1 MSEIVSDTLRELSP
15 SESSRYSIV
24 SVLKDGANGRIF
36 LAEKEGK
43 RFILKA
49 PATDSGR
56 AVERLRREWELSIG
70 LSHPG
75 LAYVFTWEEDSPVG
89 PCLVQEWVD
98 GRTLDAFL
106 QESPSLPA
114 RKRVFEQ
121 LLDVLS
127 YLHRKGVIHND
138 LSPANILITKTD
150 NAVKIIDLG
159 FADDDGHYY
168 TKGLG
173 GTRGYASPELLAG
186 TPTDARSDIWTVG
199 ALMQA
204 LFPHRYGR
212 IVRRCLQASPDQRY
226 ASIDALAKAWKSYW
240 RPLQISLGAL
250 TVLALGL
257 LIAALAS
264 TLRQLDEMKDS
275 QQTATQQIDSLRK
288 EAESRIEELDAAS
301 SQIEAIK
308 QQGEASSR
316 KLDSLK
322 KKEEARERA
331 LSAAKAEVDA
341 WYAREI
347 PIFRKSLKD
356 ARSQKDVSDAW
367 IVFLDKIK
375 VVNFDI
381 PDRAPESIRPVLRD
395 YIIQRYNDTVLPV
408 NQEMNERLLELSR
421 TQTP

>member
-15 SESSRYSIV
+15 SENSRYSIV

-49 PATDSGR
+49 PATDSGQ

-106 QESPSLPA
+106 QENPSLPA

-138 LSPANILITKTD
+138 LSPANILISKTD

-159 FADDDGHYY
+159 FADDDGHFY

-199 ALMQA
+199 VLMQA

-212 IVRRCLQASPDQRY
+212 IVRRCMQVSPAKRY
-226 ASIDALAKAWKSYW
+226 ASIDALAKAWKNYW

-257 LIAALAS
+257 LIAALAVS
-264 TLRQLDEMKDS
+264 RHRFEVLNKNRAQESEALLEATRQ
-275 QQTATQQIDSLRK
+275 
-288 EAESRIEELDAAS
+288 
-301 SQIEAIK
+301 
-308 QQGEASSR
+308 
-316 KLDSLK
+316 LDSLK
-322 KKEEARERA
+322 KEEEARERA

-347 PIFRKSLKD
+347 PIFRKALKN

-367 IVFLDKIK
+367 IVFVDKIK

-381 PDRAPESIRPVLRD
+381 PDRAPESVRPVLRD

>member
-15 SESSRYSIV
+15 SENSRYSVV

-56 AVERLRREWELSIG
+56 AIERLRREWELSIG

-98 GRTLDAFL
+98 GRPLDAFL
-106 QESPSLPA
+106 QENPTLSA

-138 LSPANILITKTD
+138 LSPANILISKTD

-159 FADDDGHYY
+159 FADDDGHFY

-199 ALMQA
+199 VLMQA

-212 IVRRCLQASPDQRY
+212 IVRRCLQDSPDKRY
-226 ASIDALAKAWKSYW
+226 ASIDALAKAWKGYW
-240 RPLQISLGAL
+240 RRMQIFLAAL
-250 TVLALGL
+250 TLVLIGW
-257 LIAALAS
+257 LIASLAVSRHRLEVLNENRAQESEALLEA
-264 TLRQLDEMKDS
+264 TRQ
-275 QQTATQQIDSLRK
+275 
-288 EAESRIEELDAAS
+288 
-301 SQIEAIK
+301 
-308 QQGEASSR
+308 
-316 KLDSLK
+316 LDSLK
-322 KKEEARERA
+322 KEEEARDSA

-347 PIFRKSLKD
+347 PIFRKALKN

-367 IVFLDKIK
+367 IVFVDKIK

-381 PDRAPESIRPVLRD
+381 PDRAPESVRPVLRD

-408 NQEMNERLLELSR
+408 NQEMNERLLEISR

>member
-36 LAEKEGK
+36 LAEKEWK

-56 AVERLRREWELSIG
+56 AIERLRREWELSIG

-106 QESPSLPA
+106 QENPSLPA

-138 LSPANILITKTD
+138 FSPANILISKTD

-159 FADDDGHYY
+159 FADDDGHYF

-199 ALMQA
+199 VLMQA

-212 IVRRCLQASPDQRY
+212 IVRRCLQVSPAKRY

-240 RPLQISLGAL
+240 RPLQISLGTL

-257 LIAALAS
+257 LIAALAVS
-264 TLRQLDEMKDS
+264 RHRFEVLNKNRAQESEALLEATRQ
-275 QQTATQQIDSLRK
+275 
-288 EAESRIEELDAAS
+288 
-301 SQIEAIK
+301 
-308 QQGEASSR
+308 
-316 KLDSLK
+316 LDSLK
-322 KKEEARERA
+322 KEEEARERA

-347 PIFRKSLKD
+347 PIFRKALKN

-367 IVFLDKIK
+367 IVFVDKIK

-381 PDRAPESIRPVLRD
+381 PDRAPESVRPVLRD